1 MAFSSNTTQSREMTE
16 LRNHLKWLDEERR
29 KTSRKLTEVEQ
40 RLAQQGRDLTER
52 DKRIEELEW
61 QLAHM
66 SERVEQMP
74 ELDASGSG
82 HEQRLQ
88 DLEWHLSNINAQ
100 LVRLPKIDDEL
111 ASFKAEL
118 AGASTDFEGR
128 MIALQDEST
137 QRLGEEWSARLNEEI
152 AGLSVEL
159 DNRAMTAKAGL
170 EEQLAGVRQLVDE
183 ELVTVRQ
190 TFDEQS
196 VQMRQTLDE
205 QLVQVRQMVEEQ
217 SGISPD
223 LLDETRAAVLAEVD
237 ERLATSYQ
245 MLESKVLADQE
256 ELEARMKAEVGRQ
269 VQLELAEGA
278 TEELRESIQAVQNE
292 YAQRADEIRATVAEL
307 SDTVE
312 SLPALARI
320 DQELELRQAEEV
332 RLANLIAMQDSR
344 FEAINDELS
353 GVSSTLATFQS
364 EMAGSTQQLA
374 ELGESYEDLVEN
386 WKPRINETTRQIV
399 PLTER
404 LAALSNAVTKSE
416 VGLQSLTEDQAEL
429 RDHLV
434 RVGDDVRLNQQD
446 IEQQMSGWQAMIDE
460 HKDTVERFTQ
470 QWLALSN
477 QYKEARMAVQ
487 NFAHWQKQLEQQKR
501 EASEMLRVE
510 SNRMQGRWDGF
521 LLEVQE
527 KLKNSEL
534 DVAQK
539 WQTFEL
545 DMEQKWAAVRRGEQ
559 QWRDELASIDELLVK
574 LQQDNRNL
582 IWRVQAAQAD
592 AIKQW
597 PRLLLEEVEKAVELN
612 PNRRLQTLPGA
623 APRGDMSIDDAIE
636 QGLIKV
642 DYEDDE
648 TDSAD

>member
-29 KTSRKLTEVEQ
+29 KTTRKLTELEQ
-40 RLAQQGRDLTER
+40 RLAQQGRELTER
-52 DKRIEELEW
+52 EKRIEELEW
-61 QLAHM
+61 QLAQM

-128 MIALQDEST
+128 MIALQDESA
-137 QRLGEEWSARLNEEI
+137 QRLSEEWSARLNEEI
-152 AGLSVEL
+152 AALTLEL
-159 DNRAMTAKAGL
+159 DNRSATSRAIVD
-170 EEQLAGVRQLVDE
+170 EQLAG
-183 ELVTVRQ
+183 
-190 TFDEQS
+190 
-196 VQMRQTLDE
+196 MRQML
-205 QLVQVRQMVEEQ
+205 EEEA
-217 SGISPD
+217 GISPVV
-223 LLDETRAAVLAEVD
+223 LDEMKAAVLSQVD
-237 ERLATSYQ
+237 ERLSQVDERVATSYQ
-245 MLESKVLADQE
+245 LLESKVLSDQE
-256 ELEARMKAEVGRQ
+256 ELEARMTAEIGRQ
-269 VQLELAEGA
+269 VQLELAQGA
-278 TEELRESIQAVQNE
+278 TEELRESIQAVQSE

-307 SDTVE
+307 SDTVD

-320 DQELELRQAEEV
+320 DQEMELRQAEEV
-332 RLANLIAMQDSR
+332 RLANLIAMQDSK
-344 FEAINDELS
+344 FEALDEQL
-353 GVSSTLATFQS
+353 GDFASTLATFQN
-364 EMAGSTQQLA
+364 EMAGSAQKLS
-374 ELGESYEDLVEN
+374 ELREGYEELTEN
-386 WKPRINETTRQIV
+386 WKPRINEATRQIT

-404 LAALSNAVTKSE
+404 LTALANSVTKSE

-429 RDHLV
+429 RDSLV
-434 RVGDDVRLNQQD
+434 RMGDDVRLNQQD
-446 IEQQMSGWQAMIDE
+446 IEQQLSGWQAMIDE

-510 SNRMQGRWDGF
+510 SNRMQARWDGF

-559 QWRDELASIDELLVK
+559 QWRDELAAIDELLVK

>member
-29 KTSRKLTEVEQ
+29 KTSRKLTELEQ
-40 RLAQQGRDLTER
+40 RLAQQGRELTER
-52 DKRIEELEW
+52 EKRIEELEW

-100 LVRLPKIDDEL
+100 LVRLPKIDEEL

-118 AGASTDFEGR
+118 AGASADFEGR

-137 QRLGEEWSARLNEEI
+137 QRLGEEWSARLNQEI
-152 AGLSVEL
+152 TSLSREL
-159 DNRAMTAKAGL
+159 DDRAATNRAIL
-170 EEQLAGVRQLVDE
+170 DEQLAEMRRLAEEQSVLVHQLVEEQSVSVRQLVE
-183 ELVTVRQ
+183 
-190 TFDEQS
+190 EQS
-196 VQMRQTLDE
+196 V
-205 QLVQVRQMVEEQ
+205 
-217 SGISPD
+217 ISPD
-223 LLDETRAAVLAEVD
+223 AFDEMRAALLGDVE

-245 MLESKVLADQE
+245 LLESKVLADQE
-256 ELEARMKAEVGRQ
+256 ELEERMKAEIGRQ
-269 VQLELAEGA
+269 VQLELAQGA

-320 DQELELRQAEEV
+320 DQEMELRQAEEV
-332 RLANLIAMQDSR
+332 RLANLIAMQDSK
-344 FEAINDELS
+344 FEALDDQL
-353 GVSSTLATFQS
+353 GDLASTLATFQN
-364 EMAGSTQQLA
+364 EMAGSTQHLA
-374 ELGESYEDLVEN
+374 ELREGYEELVEN
-386 WKPRINETTRQIV
+386 WKPRINEATRQIV

-404 LAALSNAVTKSE
+404 LTALSNSVTKSE

-429 RDHLV
+429 RDNLV
-434 RVGDDVRLNQQD
+434 RVTDDVRLNQQD
-446 IEQQMSGWQAMIDE
+446 IEQQLSGWQAMIDE

-510 SNRMQGRWDGF
+510 SNRMQARWDGF

-559 QWRDELASIDELLVK
+559 QWRDELAAIDELLVK

-648 TDSAD
+648 ADSAD

>member
-29 KTSRKLTEVEQ
+29 KTSRKLTELEQ
-40 RLAQQGRDLTER
+40 RLAQQGRELTER
-52 DKRIEELEW
+52 EKRIEELEW

-100 LVRLPKIDDEL
+100 LVRLPKIDEEL

-118 AGASTDFEGR
+118 AGASADFEGR

-137 QRLGEEWSARLNEEI
+137 QRLGEEWSARLNQEI
-152 AGLSVEL
+152 TSLSREL
-159 DNRAMTAKAGL
+159 DDRAATNRAIL
-170 EEQLAGVRQLVDE
+170 DEQLAEMRRLAEEQSVLVHQLVEEQSVSVRQLVE
-183 ELVTVRQ
+183 
-190 TFDEQS
+190 EQS
-196 VQMRQTLDE
+196 V
-205 QLVQVRQMVEEQ
+205 
-217 SGISPD
+217 ISPD
-223 LLDETRAAVLAEVD
+223 AFDEMRAALLGDVE

-245 MLESKVLADQE
+245 LLESKVLADQE
-256 ELEARMKAEVGRQ
+256 ELEERMKAEIGRQ
-269 VQLELAEGA
+269 VQLELAQGA

-320 DQELELRQAEEV
+320 DQEMELRQAEEV
-332 RLANLIAMQDSR
+332 RLANLIAMQDSK
-344 FEAINDELS
+344 FEALDDQL
-353 GVSSTLATFQS
+353 GDLASTLATFQN
-364 EMAGSTQQLA
+364 EMAGSTQHLA
-374 ELGESYEDLVEN
+374 ELRESYEELVEN
-386 WKPRINETTRQIV
+386 WKPRINEATRQIV

-404 LAALSNAVTKSE
+404 LTALSNSVTKSE

-429 RDHLV
+429 RDNLV
-434 RVGDDVRLNQQD
+434 RVTDDVRLNQQD
-446 IEQQMSGWQAMIDE
+446 IEQQLSGWQAMIDE

-510 SNRMQGRWDGF
+510 SNRMQARWDGF

-559 QWRDELASIDELLVK
+559 QWRDELAAIDELLVK

-648 TDSAD
+648 ADSAD